1 MMKFTLKLNGTIKVY
16 GHTL

>member
-1 MMKFTLKLNGTIKVY
+1 MKFTLKLNGTIKVY